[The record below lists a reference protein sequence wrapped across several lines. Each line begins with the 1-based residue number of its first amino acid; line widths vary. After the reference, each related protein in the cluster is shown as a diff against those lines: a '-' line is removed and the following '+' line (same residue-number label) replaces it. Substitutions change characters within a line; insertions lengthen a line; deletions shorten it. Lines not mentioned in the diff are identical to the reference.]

1 MMNARRQE
9 EKYDELLRCKSCWV
23 LHEEAETFR
32 TLLQVKGIQFKT
44 CTEHDYLTKFTRE
57 AFK

>member
-9 EKYDELLRCKSCWV
+9 EKYDELLCCKSCWV

>member
-23 LHEEAETFR
+23 LHEEAETFA
-32 TLLQVKGIQFKT
+32 TVLAVKGIT
-44 CTEHDYLTKFTRE
+44 CSKREDHEYLTKFTRE
-57 AFK
+57 EFK

>member
-23 LHEEAETFR
+23 LHEEAETFQ
-32 TLLQVKGIQFKT
+32 TVLQVKGIRFQT
-44 CTEHDYLTKFTRE
+44 CSDHEYLTKFTRE
-57 AFK
+57 DFK